1 MEERIEHLLEKYWE
15 GESSLEEEK
24 ELRNLLQQA
33 NGYEQEKAF
42 FGELNLLQE
51 EHTEN
56 LTYPAKKS
64 SPWEWLKF
72 AAVLV
77 VFLSVTALV
86 FQFQKYQERQEEALA
101 YAQVMEAFAL
111 INENM
116 NKGTKELDV
125 MEEFRYLGTPMEL
138 FEED

>member
-64 SPWEWLKF
+64 SSWEWLKF

-116 NKGTKELDV
+116 NKGTKKLDV
-125 MEEFRYLGTPMEL
+125 MEEFRYLGTTREL